1 MKPSTLASYLE
12 SLAGLIRSC
21 RPGESF
27 PRVQVKAGARPSV
40 ELSGTRVAGPL
51 PIPTADQDTVAFLV
65 ACFPALARASAD
77 DRLPVETSG
86 VLEALR
92 KQLSD
97 SRESNARNLAAI
109 ADLNNQADGAAST
122 IGRLQSERASLKAT
136 NEQLTRELEALRR
149 TVDRMRVAPS
159 VTVAPAVKPAPAV
172 PPAPGGD
179 FLSLIVEDHTG
190 RSEVVDRPIRP
201 QFSILPVVLAFPPNG
216 QGKTLAAAAVALD
229 EVRALFTFKFLD
241 PRDASK
247 GGYWLAKDP
256 TAPAVHALV
265 ATLTKHGAFT
275 RDTIP
280 GPGHRMGGV
289 NA

>member
-12 SLAGLIRSC
+12 SLAGLIRSS
-21 RPGESF
+21 RPGDSLPTARASTH
-27 PRVQVKAGARPSV
+27 PRHILEVI
-40 ELSGTRVAGPL
+40 GTRAAGPL
-51 PIPTADQDTVAFLV
+51 PIPAMDQEAHTFLAQCMPGLIRTNVADAAAQVAMANAGELDRVRETARRF
-65 ACFPALARASAD
+65 ALERDEAR
-77 DRLPVETSG
+77 
-86 VLEALR
+86 
-92 KQLSD
+92 
-97 SRESNARNLAAI
+97 
-109 ADLNNQADGAAST
+109 
-122 IGRLQSERASLKAT
+122 
-136 NEQLTRELEALRR
+136 RELEALRR

-159 VTVAPAVKPAPAV
+159 VTVAPAPRQAPAPIPAPAV
-172 PPAPGGD
+172 SADLLNMIADETAKAQNPSPAQA
-179 FLSLIVEDHTG
+179 
-190 RSEVVDRPIRP
+190 RPS
-201 QFSILPVVLAFPPNG
+201 FTVHPVVLAFPPNG

-241 PRDASK
+241 PRDATK